1 MYHQNYNIYGKTKE
15 EIKFWTS
22 KKLEDIKKD
31 ILDMI
36 DYYGIDNIKSIN
48 VELDL
53 FEKQIKEKYFQVK
66 LLIYFCL

>member
-1 MYHQNYNIYGKTKE
+1 MENNMYHQNYNIYGKTKE

-53 FEKQIKEKYFQVK
+53 FEKQIKDNEEKE
-66 LLIYFCL
+66 

>member
-53 FEKQIKEKYFQVK
+53 FERQIKDNEEKE
-66 LLIYFCL
+66 

>member
-1 MYHQNYNIYGKTKE
+1 MYHQNYNIYGNTKE

-53 FEKQIKEKYFQVK
+53 FEKQIKDNEEKE
-66 LLIYFCL
+66 

>member
-15 EIKFWTS
+15 EIKFWSS

-48 VELDL
+48 VELNL
-53 FEKQIKEKYFQVK
+53 FEKQIKDNEEKE
-66 LLIYFCL
+66 

>member
-53 FEKQIKEKYFQVK
+53 FEKQIKDNEEKE
-66 LLIYFCL
+66 

>member
-22 KKLEDIKKD
+22 KKLEDMKKD

-36 DYYGIDNIKSIN
+36 DYYGLDNIENIKVALS
-48 VELDL
+48 LS
-53 FEKQIKEKYFQVK
+53 EKQSEEKE
-66 LLIYFCL
+66 

>member
-15 EIKFWTS
+15 EITFWTS

-53 FEKQIKEKYFQVK
+53 FEKQIKDNEEKE
-66 LLIYFCL
+66 

>member
-48 VELDL
+48 VELNL
-53 FEKQIKEKYFQVK
+53 FEKQIKDNEEKE
-66 LLIYFCL
+66 

>member
-22 KKLEDIKKD
+22 KKLEDMKKD

-53 FEKQIKEKYFQVK
+53 FEKQIKDNEEKE
-66 LLIYFCL
+66 

>member
-36 DYYGIDNIKSIN
+36 DYYGIDNIESIN

-53 FEKQIKEKYFQVK
+53 FEKQIKDNEEKE
-66 LLIYFCL
+66 

>member
-22 KKLEDIKKD
+22 KKLEDMKKD

-36 DYYGIDNIKSIN
+36 DYYGLDNIENIKVALS
-48 VELDL
+48 LS
-53 FEKQIKEKYFQVK
+53 EKQSEEKK
-66 LLIYFCL
+66 

>member
-36 DYYGIDNIKSIN
+36 DYYGLDNIENIKVALS
-48 VELDL
+48 LS
-53 FEKQIKEKYFQVK
+53 EKQSEEKE
-66 LLIYFCL
+66 

>member
-1 MYHQNYNIYGKTKE
+1 MYHQNYNIYGKTEE

-22 KKLEDIKKD
+22 KKLEDMKKD

-53 FEKQIKEKYFQVK
+53 FEKQIKDNEEKE
-66 LLIYFCL
+66 

>member
-15 EIKFWTS
+15 EIKFWAS

-53 FEKQIKEKYFQVK
+53 FEKQIKDNEEKE
-66 LLIYFCL
+66 